1 MVPCQHAFQ
10 AANGL
15 ETKPNPPHSISILAS
30 PMEPPQLTSLATGTK
45 LNQTAHA
52 LALIQTK
59 PSSFMVFANCSRFA
73 SGENASLL
81 GPWRVLLTKEVLSS

>member
-30 PMEPPQLTSLATGTK
+30 PMEPPQLTSLATGTE

-59 PSSFMVFANCSRFA
+59 LSSFEWFLPIVLDLHQVRMLAYRVH
-73 SGENASLL
+73 GELY
-81 GPWRVLLTKEVLSS
+81 